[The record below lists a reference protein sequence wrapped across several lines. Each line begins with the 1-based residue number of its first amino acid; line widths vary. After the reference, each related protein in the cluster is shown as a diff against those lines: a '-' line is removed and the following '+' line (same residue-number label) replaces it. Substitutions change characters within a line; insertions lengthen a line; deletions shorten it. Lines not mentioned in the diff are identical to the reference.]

1 MTLRTTAMMV
11 RTTGEDDNN
20 SKDDNSK
27 DDGNNGEDDNNDGSN
42 NNSGG
47 GGGGKI
53 GGEVSGVARSV
64 VWLVA
69 VFFAVGCLALTYHR
83 NPTDTFGNK
92 FILVEIL
99 FSMSGHAK

>member
-1 MTLRTTAMMV
+1 MMA
-11 RTTGEDDNN
+11 RTTGKDYDD

-27 DDGNNGEDDNNDGSN
+27 DDGDNGKDDNNYGGNDDS
-42 NNSGG
+42 SG

-53 GGEVSGVARSV
+53 GGEVSGMARSV
-64 VWLVA
+64 AWLVA
-69 VFFAVGCLALTYHR
+69 VFFAVGCLVLTYHR

-99 FSMSGHAK
+99 FSMSGHAKRNLF

>member
-1 MTLRTTAMMV
+1 MMV